1 MEDNDLFT
9 DCMDTF
15 GVVSQLDQLVEE
27 CAEVI
32 VAVNHLKRDIIGIDQ
47 LMEELVDVS
56 ILTDQ
61 FVSVWDSDHK
71 VTDKIRK
78 EKIEKLMDRL
88 TKHKKVL

>member
-32 VAVNHLKRDIIGIDQ
+32 VAVNHLKRDRIGIDQ

-78 EKIEKLMDRL
+78 EKIERLRDR
-88 TKHKKVL
+88 